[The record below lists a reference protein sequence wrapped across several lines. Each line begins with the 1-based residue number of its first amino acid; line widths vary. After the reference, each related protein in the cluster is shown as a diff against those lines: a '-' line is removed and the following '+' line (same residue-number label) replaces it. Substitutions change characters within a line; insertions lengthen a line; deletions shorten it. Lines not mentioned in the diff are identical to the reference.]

1 VLLWALGKTENL
13 GIPEEM
19 CDLSMIH
26 TIFQDCEDST
36 SEFIN
41 DAHLRSDEE
50 IFGKEFEVYD
60 NHWMVRD
67 AELYGKEPPKG
78 INPDIIQERHYA
90 LNWLTYD
97 VDWDDVT
104 TDT

>member
-1 VLLWALGKTENL
+1 
-13 GIPEEM
+13 
-19 CDLSMIH
+19 
-26 TIFQDCEDST
+26 
-36 SEFIN
+36 
-41 DAHLRSDEE
+41 
-50 IFGKEFEVYD
+50 VYD

-67 AELYGKEPPKG
+67 AELYGKEAPKG